1 MFNFRKA
8 GVRERIRNYLIEA
21 AFDYAAE
28 CLGKENPTDEEV
40 KQFVVDDIKRVM
52 DWRMKR
58 YFNIL
63 TQDMVVDYLQGL
75 SLAVDYTYFDEWNRL
90 NIWTRENND
99 IKEATDKALEC
110 ANAKYWNALACEI
123 LRWDRANRV

>member
-8 GVRERIRNYLIEA
+8 EVREKIRNYLIEA

-52 DWRMKR
+52 DWRMVCG
-58 YFNIL
+58 IIPQA
-63 TQDMVVDYLQGL
+63 TVVDYLQGL

-90 NIWTRENND
+90 NIWTGENND
-99 IKEATDKALEC
+99 IKEATDKELEY
-110 ANAKYWNALACEI
+110 ANTKYWNALACEI
-123 LRWDRANRV
+123 LRWDRANRT

>member
-8 GVRERIRNYLIEA
+8 GVRERIRNYLIDA

-52 DWRMKR
+52 DWRMVCG
-58 YFNIL
+58 IIP
-63 TQDMVVDYLQGL
+63 QVAVVDYLQGL
-75 SLAVDYTYFDEWNRL
+75 SLAVDYSYFDEWHRL
-90 NIWTRENND
+90 NIWTEENND
-99 IKEATDKALEC
+99 IKEATDKQMED
-110 ANAKYWNALACEI
+110 ANTKYWNALACEI
-123 LRWDRANRV
+123 LRWDRANRA

>member
-8 GVRERIRNYLIEA
+8 GVREKIRNYLIES

-40 KQFVVDDIKRVM
+40 KQFVVEDIKRVM
-52 DWRMKR
+52 DYRMVCG
-58 YFNIL
+58 IIP
-63 TQDMVVDYLQGL
+63 QAAVVDYLQGL
-75 SLAVDYTYFDEWNRL
+75 PLAVDYTYFDEWNRL
-90 NIWTRENND
+90 NIWTGENND
-99 IKEATDKALEC
+99 IKEATSTVLEY

-123 LRWDRANRV
+123 LRWDRANRT

>member
-8 GVRERIRNYLIEA
+8 GIRERIRNYLVEA

-28 CLGKENPTDEEV
+28 CLEKENPTDEEV

-52 DWRMKR
+52 NWRMVCG
-58 YFNIL
+58 IIPQ
-63 TQDMVVDYLQGL
+63 TAVVDYLQGL
-75 SLAVDYTYFDEWNRL
+75 SLGVDYSYFDEWNRL
-90 NIWTRENND
+90 NKWTGENND
-99 IKEATDKALEC
+99 IKNATDKQLED

-123 LRWDRANRV
+123 LRWDRANRT